1 MDRNLALELVRVT
14 EAAALCSSRWVGRGD
29 RHAADEAATEAMRR
43 TLMAMEMD
51 GTIVIGEGE
60 RDEAPMLYIGEKVG
74 TGSGPRV
81 YIAVDPLEGTNL
93 VANGSA
99 GAIAVIA
106 AAVDEDGYL
115 LHAPDTYMNKLVVG
129 AAAKDALD
137 ITLPVKSNL
146 KILGKCLD
154 KDFDE
159 LTIGV
164 LDRPRHEGLIG
175 EIRACGSRI
184 ELIGDGDVNMAL
196 AALDETTGVDALMG
210 SGGAPEGVLA
220 AAAAQCMGGEMQ
232 AQFCFRSPEERVR
245 AAQMLGN
252 MDLDGVLHTDDLAR
266 GSLLFAATGI
276 TNGDILK
283 GVRFTR
289 RGAITQSIVMRSASG
304 TVRHIEAHHV
314 FRHAPVY

>member
-14 EAAALCSSRWVGRGD
+14 EAAALCASRWVGRGD

-43 TLMAMEMD
+43 TLMAIDME

-74 TGSGPRV
+74 SGAGPKV
-81 YIAVDPLEGTNL
+81 HIAVDPLEGTNL

-106 AAVDEDGYL
+106 AAISDDGYL

-146 KILGKCLD
+146 KILAKCLD

-164 LDRPRHEGLIG
+164 LDRTRHQGLIE
-175 EIRACGSRI
+175 EIRGCGARI
-184 ELIGDGDVNMAL
+184 ELIGDGDVTMAL

-210 SGGAPEGVLA
+210 TGGAPEGVLA
-220 AAAAQCMGGEMQ
+220 AAATQCMGGEMQ
-232 AQFCFRSPEERVR
+232 AQFCFRSAEERER
-245 AAQMLGN
+245 AARMLG
-252 MDLDGVLHTDDLAR
+252 DLDLDRVLHTDDLAR
-266 GSLLFAATGI
+266 GNLLFAATGI
-276 TNGDILK
+276 TNGDMLK
-283 GVRFTR
+283 GVRYTR

-304 TVRHIEAHHV
+304 TIRHVEAHHV

>member
-14 EAAALCSSRWVGRGD
+14 EAAALCASRWVGRGD

-43 TLMAMEMD
+43 TLMAIEMD

-74 TGSGPRV
+74 SGTGQKV
-81 YIAVDPLEGTNL
+81 HIAVDPLEGTNL
-93 VANGSA
+93 VATGSG

-106 AAVDEDGYL
+106 AAIDPDGYL

-129 AAAKDALD
+129 PAAKGVVD
-137 ITLPVKSNL
+137 ITLPVKTNL
-146 KILGKCLD
+146 TLLTKCLD
-154 KDFDE
+154 KDVDE

-164 LDRPRHEGLIG
+164 LDRPRHEKLIT
-175 EIRACGSRI
+175 EIRSCGARI
-184 ELIGDGDVNMAL
+184 ELIGDGDVTMAL

-210 SGGAPEGVLA
+210 TGGAPEGVLA
-220 AAAAQCMGGEMQ
+220 AAAVCCMGGEMQ
-232 AQFCFRSPEERVR
+232 AQFCFRSGEERTR
-245 AAQMLGN
+245 AAKMLGD
-252 MDLDGVLHTDDLAR
+252 MDLDRVMLTEDLAR
-266 GSLLFAATGI
+266 GNLLFAATGI

-283 GVRFTR
+283 GVRYTR

-304 TVRHIEAHHV
+304 TIRHIEADHL